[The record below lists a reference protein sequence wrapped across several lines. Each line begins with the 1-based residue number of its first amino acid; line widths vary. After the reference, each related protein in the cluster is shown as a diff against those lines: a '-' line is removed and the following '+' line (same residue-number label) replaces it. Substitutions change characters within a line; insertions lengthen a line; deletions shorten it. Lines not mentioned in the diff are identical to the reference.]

1 MPTIAIVDD
10 NQEGGELQAL
20 LSENAII
27 EIYHPRDVTFEIV
40 KDADLVLV
48 DYKLED
54 ARWIE
59 RQETNSIVLQPIDGI
74 ALSMVLRRHIASL
87 EKHPPTAFALL
98 TSFIDD
104 IVRPFPHDNRN
115 HQIARWFN
123 LEWVFEKPQNNARGL
138 ADSILALASGVE
150 NLPSTWG
157 EAGDFIS
164 DAELLE
170 LMGVQAEDPLA
181 DRYLEDVKNA
191 KPPIHQ
197 LIEWSH
203 GLAFLRW
210 FMHRVLPYSCFLID
224 AVELSRHLRITPTSL
239 SSELGS
245 GRDLDKTLGSF
256 EYRGDLS
263 GFRGKRWWR
272 SGVSQFL
279 WDSTDGDR
287 GNAEAVAVLLNSMA
301 GKELDCLKCDYPTAI
316 VDSDFK
322 TSHEFA
328 ELDECVQIQPDGW
341 PSFAEP
347 AFTSIE
353 WAKEHNSLRSLVIRK
368 DKGKLD

>member
-10 NQEGGELQAL
+10 NQEGGELTAL
-20 LSENAII
+20 LSGKASID
-27 EIYHPRDVTFEIV
+27 IYHPRDVTFDII

-54 ARWIE
+54 SKWIE
-59 RQETNSIVLQPIDGI
+59 RQETNSISLQPNDGI
-74 ALSMVLRRHIASL
+74 ALSMVLRRHVASL

-104 IVRPFPHDNRN
+104 IVRPFPYDNRN

-123 LEWVFEKPQNNARGL
+123 LEWVFEKSQKNASSL
-138 ADSILALASGVE
+138 AGSILALACGVE

-157 EAGDFIS
+157 EVDEFIS
-164 DAELLE
+164 ADSLLE
-170 LMGVQAEDPLA
+170 IMGVHTDDPLA
-181 DRYLEDVKNA
+181 ARYLDDMRNA

-197 LIEWSH
+197 LSEWSH

-210 FMHRVLPYSCFLID
+210 LMHRVLPYPCFLID
-224 AVELSRHLRITPTSL
+224 EMELSRHLRITATSL
-239 SSELGS
+239 VAELGS
-245 GRDLDKTLGSF
+245 GSDLDKTLDSF
-256 EYRGDLS
+256 EYKGILS
-263 GFRGKRWWR
+263 QFRKKRWWR
-272 SGVSQFL
+272 SGVNQFL
-279 WDSTDGDR
+279 WDSTDGDA
-287 GNAEAVAVLLNSMA
+287 GNAETVAVLVNSMA
-301 GKELDCLKCDYPTAI
+301 KEKLNSVKFDYPTAVI
-316 VDSDFK
+316 DSDFR
-322 TSHEFA
+322 TSRELI
-328 ELDECVQIQPDGW
+328 ELDGCVQVQPDDW

-353 WAKEHNSLRSLVIRK
+353 WAKEHSSLRSLVIRK